1 MKKVILAFS
10 TMLALATSSFAQNAP
25 AATAPAK
32 AKAQG
37 KEIKEKGKE
46 HSKEMGEKGK
56 APMGGNLGLS
66 AEQETKFKALNEA
79 QKSAMQK
86 LDMEKTLSADAKKT
100 QKDALKSK
108 YEADVKSV
116 MNADQFAKWTAMRAK
131 RDEKKSEMS
140 EKKGNM
146 EDHKME
152 DHKSKGKAKSDKS
165 SKPQGESKSN

>member
-1 MKKVILAFS
+1 MKKVILVFS
-10 TMLALATSSFAQNAP
+10 TMLALATASFAQDAP
-25 AATAPAK
+25 ATAPVK
-32 AKAQG
+32 AKEQG
-37 KEIKEKGKE
+37 KEMKGKVE
-46 HSKEMGEKGK
+46 GK

-86 LDMEKTLSADAKKT
+86 LEMDKTLSADAKKT

-131 RDEKKSEMS
+131 RDEKKSEMG
-140 EKKGNM
+140 EKKG
-146 EDHKME
+146 KME
-152 DHKSKGKAKSDKS
+152 DQKSKGKAKSDNS